1 MLIGYPTLFSGQ
13 SRNMLQSI
21 RDKLESQKWLTYVV
35 LGLLALIFAAWG
47 AYGLVNFNGAGT
59 TYAAEAGG
67 QKIPVEQ
74 ARTAWLNQQ
83 TMYQQRLGREI
94 PPEQKAMLQDQIL
107 ESLVRDVLLNERSK
121 ELGYRVSDAAVMQAI
136 REEPAFQIEGQYSAE
151 VAKERLAQAG
161 ITLAAFESELR
172 GREQRNQLLN
182 GIVLS
187 DFQTPTE
194 IQRTR
199 TLQDEQREIRYAL
212 FPSDKYSAAIQ
223 VDDAAV
229 DAYYKAH
236 LAEYMTAE
244 SVKLHY
250 AELRLDQLAAQ
261 ITVSDDDI
269 KAAYDKNKDRY
280 NEPEKRHGR
289 HILIPVGKDD
299 AAAKKLADEV
309 FTQAKAGKD
318 FAALAKQYS
327 QDPGSADKGGDL
339 GWADRQQFVGPFA
352 DALFGM
358 NVGEI
363 RGPVKTQFGYHI
375 IRLDEVQAGKTKPLE
390 AVRAELEAE
399 LKKNA
404 AADKFGEIQ
413 EKIQQRLE
421 TAGADLN
428 AVAKEFNLAT
438 GEVSPFLRGAGGA
451 PLGTAQPVQDIV
463 FGDSPLQPARI
474 GGPVMVGED
483 RLVLVTVTDHKAP
496 QPRPVAEVK
505 DGIVAAIK
513 KDRGSQDALKA
524 AQDAQ
529 VKLTSGTSFDDVTKQ
544 LGVTA
549 EPAKFIA
556 RADSTVPA
564 QLREFVF
571 KAPKPTDKPVYKAIS
586 LQTGGAA
593 VVALTQ
599 VRTEAP
605 AVDKGKEADQIKQQ
619 ALLARQEAA
628 RHGQGDASAYV
639 EQMRQK
645 AEVRK
650 NPKAFE

>member
-1 MLIGYPTLFSGQ
+1 
-13 SRNMLQSI
+13 MLQSI
-21 RDKLESQKWLTYVV
+21 RDKLESQKWLMYIV

-47 AYGLVNFNGAGT
+47 AYGLVNFSASGST
-59 TYAAEAGG
+59 FAAEVAG

-74 ARTAWLNQQ
+74 ARNAWLNQQ
-83 TMYQQRLGREI
+83 TQYQQRLGREI
-94 PPEQKAMLQDQIL
+94 PAEQKAMMQDQIL
-107 ESLVRDVLLNERSK
+107 ESLIRETLLTERSK
-121 ELGYRVSDAAVMQAI
+121 DLGYRVSDADVVRAI
-136 REEPAFQIEGQYSAE
+136 RDEPAFQIEGQYSAE

-161 ITLAAFESELR
+161 ITLPAYEAELR

-182 GIVLS
+182 GIVMS
-187 DFQTPTE
+187 DFQTPDE
-194 IQRTR
+194 RQRALA
-199 TLQDEQREIRYAL
+199 LQNEQREVRYAVL
-212 FPSDKYSAAIQ
+212 SPDKYSAAIQ
-223 VDDAAV
+223 VDDKAV
-229 DAYYKAH
+229 EDYYKAH
-236 LAEYMTAE
+236 LAQYMTPE

-261 ITVSDDDI
+261 ITVSDDDL

-289 HILIPVGKDD
+289 HILIPVGKDE
-299 AAAKKLADEV
+299 AAAKKLADDV
-309 FTQAKAGKD
+309 YAQAKAGKD

-358 NVGEI
+358 NVGEL

-375 IRLDEVQAGKTKPLE
+375 IRLDETQAGKTKTLE
-390 AVRAELEAE
+390 TVRPELEAE
-399 LKKNA
+399 LKRNA

-421 TAGADLN
+421 TPGADLGS
-428 AVAKEFNLAT
+428 VAKEFNLAT
-438 GEVSPFLRGAGGA
+438 GDVSPFLRGAGGA
-451 PLGTAQPVQDIV
+451 PLGTAAPVQDIV
-463 FGDSPLQPARI
+463 FGDSPLQPGKI
-474 GGPVMVGED
+474 GGPVLVGED
-483 RLVLVTVTDHKAP
+483 RLVLVTVTDHTAP
-496 QPRPVAEVK
+496 QPKPVVGEVK
-505 DGIVAAIK
+505 DSIVAAIK
-513 KDRGSQDALKA
+513 KTRGSEAALKA

-529 VKLTSGTSFDDVTKQ
+529 AKLAAGTSFDDVAKQ
-544 LGVTA
+544 LGVTS
-549 EPAKFIA
+549 EPARFIG

-564 QLREFVF
+564 ELREFVF
-571 KAPKPTDKPVYKAIS
+571 KAPKPAADKPAYKAVA

-599 VRTEAP
+599 LRTEAP
-605 AVDKGKEADQIKQQ
+605 VVDKDKQADQIKQ
-619 ALLARQEAA
+619 LAATATQNAA

-639 EQMRQK
+639 EQMRQA